1 MKKSTRLFITG
12 SVQGMFFRQYIKEHA
27 DKNSLKGY
35 VRSLEDGRI
44 EIFLEGAPENV
55 DDMVQIC
62 KRGPRHANIRSVE
75 EKQENFQDFK
85 EFKILRI

>member
-27 DKNSLKGY
+27 DKNFLKG
-35 VRSLEDGRI
+35 DT
-44 EIFLEGAPENV
+44 ENI
-55 DDMVQIC
+55 DNMVQIC